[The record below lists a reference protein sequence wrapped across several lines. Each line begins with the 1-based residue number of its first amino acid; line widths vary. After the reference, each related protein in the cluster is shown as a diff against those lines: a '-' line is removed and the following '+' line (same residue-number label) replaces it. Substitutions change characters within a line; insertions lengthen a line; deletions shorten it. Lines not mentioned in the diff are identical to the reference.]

1 MLNRNGERRRERV
14 CGRGGRGICYLII
27 IPAGNIPSKRPRGS
41 KDANPPKRAK
51 WTDELHAIELEEEE
65 KLKMEEEREKDIK
78 ERDDLAERL
87 RKKDKER
94 TRNIIEKVCGVFN

>member
-1 MLNRNGERRRERV
+1 MVMLNRNGARRHDKV
-14 CGRGGRGICYLII
+14 CWVEKGIGDGIMTG
-27 IPAGNIPSKRPRGS
+27 GNIPSKRARGS
-41 KDANPPKRAK
+41 KDVAPPKRAK

-94 TRNIIEKVCGVFN
+94 TRNIIEKVGRVE